1 MRRNQQRASAAR
13 DRARDASRQVMR
25 CCTSSPRPAMRIF
38 AREASAWTPRARR
51 PRPRV
56 EPAPV
61 IVAFARRA
69 DPGMIG
75 TDRPFPLAGLQEV
88 LRAQARQ
95 HDGPERCVSRPRRS
109 HRDRARAVEPT
120 RTPRLLPSRR
130 FARDTSRNTAVS
142 PGASQPCGTA
152 AVFFFFFAL
161 ARSLTAS
168 SVSVAR
174 SGDRHVPF
182 PARD

>member
-1 MRRNQQRASAAR
+1 
-13 DRARDASRQVMR
+13 
-25 CCTSSPRPAMRIF
+25 MRIF

-95 HDGPERCVSRPRRS
+95 HDGPERCVPHPPPSRSASWSRARVTVPRRELS
-109 HRDRARAVEPT
+109 
-120 RTPRLLPSRR
+120 
-130 FARDTSRNTAVS
+130 S
-142 PGASQPCGTA
+142 PGASRSSLSARRAGGRRARLSVDSLRSRNDVFVRRLTFLKRASRIPRSDPIQPVTG
-152 AVFFFFFAL
+152 
-161 ARSLTAS
+161 
-168 SVSVAR
+168 R
-174 SGDRHVPF
+174 SGRG
-182 PARD
+182 RRTTKTL